1 MMILQSTPKARSPRH
16 TCMALF
22 PRFRVRPLYWDTTFS
37 GRLQPFQKCGVR
49 GKATVSDPAGCTA
62 CVGLRACRTALASH
76 PSVLA
81 VSIFYDCMS
90 NMYEVSGVD
99 SSTALWGAVVFAE
112 DSLGKSLPSASEL
125 FSLCPQ
131 PIPSDP
137 TPQYVLQGL
146 VRWRQRGSLVRAAQV
161 YQSRL

>member
-1 MMILQSTPKARSPRH
+1 
-16 TCMALF
+16 
-22 PRFRVRPLYWDTTFS
+22 
-37 GRLQPFQKCGVR
+37 
-49 GKATVSDPAGCTA
+49 
-62 CVGLRACRTALASH
+62 
-76 PSVLA
+76 
-81 VSIFYDCMS
+81 MS

-146 VRWRQRGSLVRAAQV
+146 VRWRQRGSLAGQPGIPVETLGEAT
-161 YQSRL
+161 SRLPF